1 MSSTP
6 YLKPLCPVARNFGFL
21 VLFACLQARAQASC
35 LAPSTLAGAWT
46 ERGSANQVRFEPSRV
61 ILREKG
67 LLRAATILRSEP
79 CKILVRDQG
88 ILATWTLK
96 AGESGAPELDQGK
109 GAVQLD
115 PLSEAASSL
124 DINPFPL
131 PPPGPVPAEKMKEI
145 AAELVAR
152 EARDQASIKTDKDK
166 RPAILDDN
174 IRYLRGVVTQY
185 GWIDIPRFGKAAA
198 AAAIL
203 IVKHSSDLALLQ
215 DALPV
220 AEKDAKEN
228 GGGKELVSILV
239 DDVLISTG
247 HKQKYGTQIA
257 EDEHGKPYVIPV
269 EDLGKVEEYRKELGI
284 LSWKDYLKKASDFL
298 YDGQT
303 IRIPGP
309 EESDTNLLLLDKPL
323 WPSNMPL

>member
-1 MSSTP
+1 MSLTLP
-6 YLKPLCPVARNFGFL
+6 LKSLRPVARALGTL
-21 VLFACLQARAQASC
+21 ILFAGLQIRAQASC
-35 LAPSTLAGAWT
+35 LSPSTLAGAWT
-46 ERGSANQVRFEPSRV
+46 ERGSANQVRFEPGRI

-79 CKILVRDQG
+79 CKLVVRDQG
-88 ILATWTLK
+88 VLATWTLK
-96 AGESGAPELDQGK
+96 ANESGVAELDQGK
-109 GAVQLD
+109 GAVQLGHL
-115 PLSEAASSL
+115 PEAQASL
-124 DINPFPL
+124 DINPLPL
-131 PPPGPVPAEKMKEI
+131 PLPGPVPPEKMKEI

-152 EARDQASIKTDKDK
+152 EARDQASIKSDKDK

-174 IRYLRGVVTQY
+174 IRYLREVATRY
-185 GWIDIPRFGKAAA
+185 GWIDIQRFGKAPA

-203 IVKHSSDLALLQ
+203 IVKHSSDLPLLQ

-284 LSWKDYLKKASDFL
+284 LTWKDYLKKASEFL
-298 YDGQT
+298 YDGQA

-309 EESDTNLLLLDKPL
+309 EE
-323 WPSNMPL
+323 

>member
-1 MSSTP
+1 
-6 YLKPLCPVARNFGFL
+6 
-21 VLFACLQARAQASC
+21 
-35 LAPSTLAGAWT
+35 
-46 ERGSANQVRFEPSRV
+46 
-61 ILREKG
+61 
-67 LLRAATILRSEP
+67 
-79 CKILVRDQG
+79 
-88 ILATWTLK
+88 
-96 AGESGAPELDQGK
+96 
-109 GAVQLD
+109 
-115 PLSEAASSL
+115 
-124 DINPFPL
+124 
-131 PPPGPVPAEKMKEI
+131 MKEI

-152 EARDQASIKTDKDK
+152 EARDQAAFKSDKDK

-174 IRYLRGVVTQY
+174 IRYLREVVARY

-203 IVKHSSDLALLQ
+203 IVKHSSDLPLLQ

-220 AEKDAKEN
+220 AERDAKEN

-239 DDVLISTG
+239 DEVLISTG

-257 EDEHGKPYVIPV
+257 DDEHGKPYVIPV

-284 LSWKDYLKKASDFL
+284 LTWKDYLKKASDFL

-309 EESDTNLLLLDKPL
+309 EE
-323 WPSNMPL
+323 